1 MNNTLTQTKKLTYSA
16 LFAAIA
22 TAVMFIEFPLPFMP
36 PFLKVDL
43 SGVVS
48 LLAAFMFGPL
58 PAVMITLVKDII
70 HFFSSSTGGVGELAD
85 FLMISTFSVIA
96 SVAYRRMH
104 TRKGAVIGLSLG
116 TASMDIIGMLTN
128 KYMLIPFFSN
138 VMPIETIFSVCGEIN
153 PLIGDLNTYIIFGAG
168 PFNLIKGII
177 LSLVTLL
184 LYKRLSVFIKSNT
197 IREHKAPAKKVE
209 A

>member
-1 MNNTLTQTKKLTYSA
+1 MNSTLTQTKKLTYSA

-48 LLAAFMFGPL
+48 LLAAFMFGPVS
-58 PAVMITLVKDII
+58 AVMITLVKDII

-96 SVAYRRMH
+96 SLAYRRMH

-116 TASMDIIGMLTN
+116 TASMVIIGMLTN

-138 VMPIETIFSVCGEIN
+138 VMPLEAIFSTCAEIN

-197 IREHKAPAKKVE
+197 IRDQRAPVKKVE